1 MRTTSDIT
9 LYLILTFIII
19 VMVGIIYLVL
29 SMLFHETITKKRGA
43 RIRQAKKQQVKRD
56 FISKTQKQKELVQS
70 FSKPLEETILAN
82 YRPRKVDLLLRK
94 LKVTGW
100 DVYFNPTTWAAFHIW
115 SSVLGILLTWL
126 LWENS
131 KIVAIAI
138 GIFLAIFPT
147 LLLNNAF
154 KNINT
159 ELLMQ
164 FPQTIRI
171 ISGYLSAGLIMP
183 RAFEMAAKSAK
194 PRWQKILNTFTELC
208 DTKGVGE
215 ALDWIKEEVDIMEAR
230 EFFAAI
236 RLAIDDGI
244 DPLESFEK
252 QAKTLQQLLIDIN
265 RKKIQNRK
273 VIAIALNI
281 PILALIMATF
291 MLPLIGVILDF
302 FGKM

>member
-1 MRTTSDIT
+1 MKSTSDVT
-9 LYLILTFIII
+9 LYLIVAFIII
-19 VMVGIIYLVL
+19 TMVGIAYLAL
-29 SMLFHETITKKRGA
+29 SILFHETITKKRGT

-56 FISKTQKQKELVQS
+56 LVSETQRRKELVRS
-70 FSKPLEETILAN
+70 LSKPLEETVLAN

-94 LKVTGW
+94 LRVTGW
-100 DVYFNPTTWAAFHIW
+100 DVYFTPTTWAALHIW
-115 SSVLGILLTWL
+115 SAILGAVLAWF
-126 LWENS
+126 LWE
-131 KIVAIAI
+131 KAQMVAI
-138 GIFLAIFPT
+138 GIGVFLAIFPT
-147 LLLNNAF
+147 LLLNNEF
-154 KNINT
+154 NNINT

-183 RAFEMAAKSAK
+183 RAFEMAARSAK
-194 PRWQKILNTFTELC
+194 PRWQKMLTTFTELC
-208 DTKGVGE
+208 DTKGVGD
-215 ALDWIKEEVDIMEAR
+215 ALDWIKEAVDIMEAR

-273 VIAIALNI
+273 VIATALNI

-302 FGKM
+302 FN

>member
-1 MRTTSDIT
+1 MRNNSDT
-9 LYLILTFIII
+9 VLYLIEVFIII
-19 VMVGIIYLVL
+19 VMVGIVYLVL
-29 SMLFHETITKKRGA
+29 SMFLHETITKQRGM
-43 RIRQAKKQQVKRD
+43 RIRQAKKQQVKQD
-56 FISKTQKQKELVQS
+56 LASGTQKRKELVRS
-70 FSKPLEETILAN
+70 LSKPLEETVLAN

-100 DVYFNPTTWAAFHIW
+100 DVYFTPTTWAALHIW
-115 SSVLGILLTWL
+115 SAVLGVLLAWL

-131 KIVAIAI
+131 QVVAVVI

-159 ELLMQ
+159 ELLTQ

-273 VIAIALNI
+273 VIATALNI
-281 PILALIMATF
+281 PILALIMAAF

-302 FGKM
+302 FGSV

>member
-1 MRTTSDIT
+1 MRNNSDT
-9 LYLILTFIII
+9 VLYLIEVFIII
-19 VMVGIIYLVL
+19 VMVGIVYLVL
-29 SMLFHETITKKRGA
+29 SMFLHETITKQRGM
-43 RIRQAKKQQVKRD
+43 RIRQAKKQQVKQD
-56 FISKTQKQKELVQS
+56 LVSGTQKRKELVRS
-70 FSKPLEETILAN
+70 LSKPLEETVLAN

-100 DVYFNPTTWAAFHIW
+100 DVYFTPTTWAALHIW
-115 SSVLGILLTWL
+115 SAVLGVLLTWL

-131 KIVAIAI
+131 QVVAVAI

-159 ELLMQ
+159 ELLTQ

-252 QAKTLQQLLIDIN
+252 QAKILQQLLIDIN

-273 VIAIALNI
+273 VIATALNI
-281 PILALIMATF
+281 PILALIMAAF

-302 FGKM
+302 FGSV